1 MAITSGFFNSLDG
14 DRKYD
19 ARQMSEIFDGVILDG
34 VFMSIGDALKTVP
47 SSGMTVAVGSG
58 RAWFLHTWTKNDS
71 DYLITVSSAESVL
84 NRIDTIVLDVD
95 NTESVRANTI
105 KLIKGTP
112 ASDAKRP
119 VLINTEDHKQIPLA
133 DILIP
138 AGATALTATNIT
150 NIVGTEECPYVTG
163 PLSVIKNDDIVAAWQ
178 EEFDTWFEDV
188 KGTLGSDTAGNL
200 YNLIQQKV
208 DKTDVV
214 DSEEEI
220 SLVTESGKVAGA
232 LAVKSL
238 GKSLRAER
246 VIERSIGYRGESG
259 SFENYKKIDVA
270 SGTVVVRPNGSSAIL
285 ASQNTLRSWFN
296 DDSLSVSRVFAFVMN
311 GDAAANLAHVD
322 GVSVQGT
329 DLRAVFDRS
338 TTNSIR
344 LNFIMFYV
352 HQ

>member
-34 VFMSIGDALKTVP
+34 VFMSVGDALKTVP

-71 DYLITVSSAESVL
+71 DYLITVSPAESVL

-112 ASDAKRP
+112 TSDAKRP
-119 VLINTEDHKQIPLA
+119 TLINTEDHKQVPLA

-138 AGATALTATNIT
+138 AGATALTTTNIT
-150 NIVGTEECPYVTG
+150 NIVGTSECPYVTG
-163 PLSVIKNDDIVAAWQ
+163 PLSIIQNDDILAAWQ

-188 KGTLGSDTAGNL
+188 KGVLGDDTAGNL

-208 DKTDVV
+208 DKTSVLDTM
-214 DSEEEI
+214 DEINATTEEG
-220 SLVTESGKVAGA
+220 LVAGA
-232 LAVKSL
+232 LVIKELNNKMIKKEGDSRLVAKAGTASLTYYDSTHLNKIWNVGSEYAGCPIVALMIRQSQTPYSNVKSL
-238 GKSLRAER
+238 SCN
-246 VIERSIGYRGESG
+246 VIEEDGTAEIVADGSGFVRGH
-259 SFENYKKIDVA
+259 V
-270 SGTVVVRPNGSSAIL
+270 L
-285 ASQNTLRSWFN
+285 AVYYMIVGHSQS
-296 DDSLSVSRVFAFVMN
+296 D
-311 GDAAANLAHVD
+311 
-322 GVSVQGT
+322 
-329 DLRAVFDRS
+329 
-338 TTNSIR
+338 
-344 LNFIMFYV
+344 
-352 HQ
+352 